1 MSENNNTNCEFVGYR
16 VETIFCGQCR
26 YHTLLLKGGKRE
38 AFILEE
44 GITSDKGNN
53 NREKWAQVLSEIYAE
68 GKKEGE
74 NNWHA
79 GAERERKRRYD
90 EAIAME
96 KELEKREK
104 RGEECLDEPCEQAQK
119 WANRGVMTDMLARRE
134 ELEKLKAENAVLKE
148 ALSKL
153 YPPKQEDVKMPQ
165 SKWSVETVYLGYD
178 SNNKPADKEKKQK
191 IIEKLTSDRL
201 TAEDYLRWTGT
212 LKIDN
217 PEAKKENDDE

>member
-1 MSENNNTNCEFVGYR
+1 MSENNNTNCEFGGYR

-119 WANRGVMTDMLARRE
+119 WANRGVMTDMLARAREKEQKAETLKSYFEKKHLEEFSERKQAEEKLAEANRESAKLREKIKKLEE
-134 ELEKLKAENAVLKE
+134 ELNEYRCN
-148 ALSKL
+148 
-153 YPPKQEDVKMPQ
+153 
-165 SKWSVETVYLGYD
+165 
-178 SNNKPADKEKKQK
+178 
-191 IIEKLTSDRL
+191 
-201 TAEDYLRWTGT
+201 
-212 LKIDN
+212 
-217 PEAKKENDDE
+217 